1 MSELAKSVVLEKR
14 FSKFKLNNEEIEYYS
29 NLEDEI
35 EKNISK
41 IKGSGYV
48 LASIIPKGGS
58 GKSSLSR
65 NIALAA
71 AEYGLKV
78 CIIDVDS
85 NSSMATGFGEE
96 RERYEFTTFD
106 WLTDN
111 ENKLKLSELVHR
123 FKDTNVYFMPSNRT
137 ISGFDNWFNQ
147 NVSLAKQQTYLSR
160 KIKPLQG
167 VFDLIIFDTCP
178 SEDDKIV
185 DKLFLTS
192 DFILIPTE
200 LDVDSVLAAQRTIDI
215 CNDFIEEDM
224 PINFGV
230 VFNKVGHLLSAQ
242 KQLDKYTD
250 VFKTES
256 KLQDQHFLGKVRFS
270 EKVTFSKNEGYTLTE
285 LDDIYSFRVMY
296 DYKNVFNNI
305 LKQVEVTN

>member
-1 MSELAKSVVLEKR
+1 MSELAKSLVVEERFKR
-14 FSKFKLNNEEIEYYS
+14 FRLS
-29 NLEDEI
+29 EDEI
-35 EKNISK
+35 SYYLNLENEITNNINK
-41 IKGSGYV
+41 IKGSGYILSSV
-48 LASIIPKGGS
+48 IPKGGS
-58 GKSSLSR
+58 GKSSLAR
-65 NIALAA
+65 NIGLAA
-71 AEYGLKV
+71 SEYGLKV

-96 RERYEFTTFD
+96 RESYEFTTFD
-106 WLTDN
+106 WLTDIDN
-111 ENKLKLSELVHR
+111 QLKLSELVHR

-137 ISGFDNWFNQ
+137 ISGFDNWFKQ
-147 NVSLAKQQTYLSR
+147 NVSLAKQQMYLTR
-160 KIKPLQG
+160 KLKPLQQ

-178 SEDDKIV
+178 SEDDAIV

-215 CNDFIEEDM
+215 CNDFIDEDM
-224 PINFGV
+224 PVNYGI
-230 VFNKVGHLLSAQ
+230 VFNKVGHLSSAQ
-242 KQLDKYTD
+242 KQLDKYSD

-285 LDDIYSFRVMY
+285 LDDIYSMRVMY

-305 LKQVEVTN
+305 LKQVEAN